1 MATLSLQL
9 HGKKRVTTN
18 IRAEVDN
25 LLTKSIGGLVVVA
38 GQEMTEM
45 KRRAPVDTGD
55 LQSSGFVDGPNFL
68 RIGGFKV
75 VEMVFSF
82 GDTVVTYAFA
92 VHEDLEAF
100 HNPGQARYVAS
111 VLEESSGFLT
121 PRIAAAAGLG

>member
-1 MATLSLQL
+1 MATMSLKL

-25 LLTKSIGGLVVVA
+25 LLTRSVGGLVVVA
-38 GQEMTEM
+38 GQENTEM
-45 KRRAPVDTGD
+45 KRRTPVDLGP
-55 LQSSGFVDGPNFL
+55 LVASVRVDGPNVL

-75 VEMVFSF
+75 VEMVFSA
-82 GDTVVTYAFA
+82 GDTAVDYAVT

-100 HNPGQARYVAS
+100 HDNGEARFIAS

-121 PRIAAAAGLG
+121 QRIAAAAGIG